1 MTETIGPTP
10 EDASPQSTG
19 VSPVHSASA
28 LSTDHTRRIVVQT
41 AVLMTLLVLLCG
53 GMGIYV
59 LSDKS
64 MRAAYSLATTAAEI
78 ERTYPGQVN
87 WSEVYI
93 QSVDGMTSVL
103 DRYSGYLTSTDFGRL
118 NEEFEGEYVGI
129 GVTVIRD
136 PRGLL
141 VMSVRE
147 NGPAAAA
154 GVLTGD
160 IIIAIGD
167 TSINLFD
174 AQRSTGLLRGREG
187 TSVAITLFR
196 PVTRDTL
203 SATITRRTLDLVH
216 LPFAGLT
223 PDSVVY
229 LRLLDFEGGASEDVE
244 AALDSLVVGRSPRPR
259 GLILDLRGN
268 PGGLYHEAFQ
278 TADLFLKA
286 GAFIVGTESRSRWK
300 TEEQFATG
308 EDITD
313 GLPMAVL
320 VDRGSASAAEIVAG
334 ALQKNGRAI
343 LVGDT
348 TFGKGLVQGFT
359 RFSDGDGLRLT
370 ISRYYLAGKTYL
382 NQVDSMVHD
391 SGTGLPPDAI
401 FEFVERDPFLLA
413 LERSLLLQKFA
424 NQYEGE
430 IIGGDTI
437 LTVERGLTREF
448 EQFARAGGFAYR
460 SDLTT
465 AAAIVSDVSRLDEA
479 GPEAVVAADQLL
491 TVAQSRD
498 SLIFDRHADYIEYR
512 LRQIA
517 VERRHGVYQSYARVV
532 VRYRPDIRF
541 AASLL
546 KAGR

>member
-1 MTETIGPTP
+1 M
-10 EDASPQSTG
+10 S
-19 VSPVHSASA
+19 
-28 LSTDHTRRIVVQT
+28 
-41 AVLMTLLVLLCG
+41 
-53 GMGIYV
+53 
-59 LSDKS
+59 
-64 MRAAYSLATTAAEI
+64 AAYSLATTAAEV
-78 ERTYPGQVN
+78 ERIYPGQVDWN
-87 WSEVYI
+87 EVYHR
-93 QSVDGMTSVL
+93 SVDGMTSIL
-103 DRYSGYLTSTDFGRL
+103 DRYSSYLTSGDFSRL
-118 NEEFEGEYVGI
+118 YEEFEGEYVGI
-129 GVTVIRD
+129 GVSVIRD

-160 IIIAIGD
+160 VIIAIGD

-174 AQRSTGLLRGREG
+174 AQQSIGLLRGKEG
-187 TSVAITLFR
+187 TTVAVTLFR
-196 PVTRDTL
+196 PVTRDTI
-203 SATITRRTLDLVH
+203 SATITRKTLDLVH

-244 AALDSLVVGRSPRPR
+244 AALDSLVALKSPKPR

-268 PGGLYHEAFQ
+268 PGGLYHEAYQ
-278 TADLFLKA
+278 TADLFLKK

-300 TEEQFATG
+300 TEEQFASG
-308 EDITD
+308 EDITG

-359 RFSDGDGLRLT
+359 RFQDGDGLRLT

-382 NQVDSMVHD
+382 NEVDSIVHD
-391 SGTGLPPDAI
+391 SGTGLPPDSVFA
-401 FEFVERDPFLLA
+401 FVDRDPFLIA
-413 LERSLLLQKFA
+413 LEQSLLLQKFA
-424 NQYEGE
+424 HQYEGE

-437 LTVERGLTREF
+437 LTVDRKLVRQFER
-448 EQFARAGGFAYR
+448 FARAGGFVFR
-460 SDLTT
+460 SSLTT
-465 AAAIVSDVSRLDEA
+465 AASIVSDLSRLDEA
-479 GPEAVVAADQLL
+479 GPQAVAAASQLL
-491 TVAQSRD
+491 TAAQSRD
-498 SLIFDRHADYIEYR
+498 SLIFDQHTDYIEYR

-517 VERRHGVYQSYARVV
+517 VEHRYGVYQSYARVV
-532 VRYRPDIRF
+532 VRYRPDIRY